1 MGEKKQK
8 ENKKKKTTMTL
19 IGNKQ
24 KLLQWLSGSQ
34 WFYFMCCFFFYL
46 RMKWKMSHTY
56 MVLQHHAHIS
66 IQINRKFHFI
76 PFAQQK
82 NVRIEDTSIQSDS
95 RFVNKHSTVA

>member
-34 WFYFMCCFFFYL
+34 WFYFMCCFFFLFANEMENESYI
-46 RMKWKMSHTY
+46 HGTT
-56 MVLQHHAHIS
+56 APCTHIYS
-66 IQINRKFHFI
+66 NK
-76 PFAQQK
+76 QK
-82 NVRIEDTSIQSDS
+82 ISFYSFCSAEKCSY
-95 RFVNKHSTVA
+95 